1 MWKVAAAY
9 PEPFWRADGLSGEA
23 LSDRGPVTVTYDN
36 SPPEGAPGI
45 LVGFIGGRD
54 GYRHAALSSD
64 ARRAAVLDCFAR
76 LFGARAADP
85 LEVIEHDWA
94 GSAWSMGGPVFMP
107 VPGALTAYG
116 SALRDPVGPLHWA
129 GADISPVWSGYLD
142 APWPG
147 EAASRSVC
155 VVEAPGCRGQ

>member
-1 MWKVAAAY
+1 MSGGSLWKVAAAY

-36 SPPEGAPGI
+36 SPPEGTPGI
-45 LVGFIGGRD
+45 LVGFVGGRD
-54 GYRHAALSSD
+54 GYRHAMLSSD

-76 LFGARAADP
+76 LFGPRAADP
-85 LEVIEHDWA
+85 LEVVEQDWA
-94 GSAWSMGGPVFMP
+94 GDPWSTGGPVFMP

-142 APWPG
+142 GAVRSG
-147 EAASRSVC
+147 EAAAAAC
-155 VVEAPGCRGQ
+155 AG